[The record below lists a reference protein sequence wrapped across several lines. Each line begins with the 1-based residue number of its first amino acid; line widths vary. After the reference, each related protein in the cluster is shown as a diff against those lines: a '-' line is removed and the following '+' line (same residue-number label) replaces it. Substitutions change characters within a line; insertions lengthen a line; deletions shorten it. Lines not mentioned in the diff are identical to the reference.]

1 MSEIVRTFAQYL
13 FKIAPLR
20 ARFEMKKLFVL
31 MAIVCWTADLM
42 AQNQTG
48 KLSLRPMAGVNF
60 SGFSNATADIYRM
73 KVGFT
78 GGAELEYGINSVLGL
93 SFGLI
98 YSQEGA
104 KVDGKLDG
112 MVIDENG
119 DTWMTSTSMDGK
131 LNCSYLNLPLMANFH
146 IPAVKGLTY
155 KVGFQVGILTSDKMS
170 AEGMIVMLNSNYF
183 PSSSYT
189 IIDDRRPNQ
198 IVGYKTEMSDVCKSI
213 DFGLPIGL
221 SYEYKNIVLDARYYF
236 GLTQI
241 DKTDNP
247 DTARNQYLSITL
259 GYKFHL

>member
-1 MSEIVRTFAQYL
+1 
-13 FKIAPLR
+13 
-20 ARFEMKKLFVL
+20 

-48 KLSLRPMAGVNF
+48 KLSIKPMAGVNF
-60 SGFSNATADIYRM
+60 SGFTNASTDIYRM

-78 GGAELEYGINSVLGL
+78 GGAELEYGINPILGL

-104 KVDGKLDG
+104 KIDGSLEG
-112 MVIDENG
+112 TVIDENG

-131 LNCSYLNLPLMANFH
+131 LNCSYLNLPLLANFN
-146 IPAVKGLTY
+146 IPAIKGLTY
-155 KVGFQVGILTSDKMS
+155 KVGFQVGILASDKMS
-170 AEGMIVMLNSNYF
+170 TKGMIVMLNPNYLS
-183 PSSSYT
+183 SSSYA
-189 IIDDRRPNQ
+189 INDGRKPNQ
-198 IVGYKTEMSDVCKSI
+198 VLGYNTEMSDVCKSI

-236 GLTQI
+236 GLTKI

>member
-1 MSEIVRTFAQYL
+1 
-13 FKIAPLR
+13 
-20 ARFEMKKLFVL
+20 

-48 KLSLRPMAGVNF
+48 RLSIKPMVGVNF
-60 SGFSNATADIYRM
+60 SGFGNATADIYSM

-78 GGAELEYGINSVLGL
+78 GGAELEYSINPILGL
-93 SFGLI
+93 SLGLI

-104 KVDGKLDG
+104 KIDGTLDG
-112 MVIDENG
+112 VVIDDNG
-119 DTWMTSTSMDGK
+119 DRWMTSTSMDGK
-131 LNCSYLNLPLMANFH
+131 LNCSYLNLPLLANFN
-146 IPAVKGLTY
+146 IPAIKGLTY
-155 KVGFQVGILTSDKMS
+155 KVGIQVGILTSDKMS
-170 AEGMIVMLNSNYF
+170 AEGMIVMLNTNYF
-183 PSSSYT
+183 PSSSY
-189 IIDDRRPNQ
+189 IISDGRSPNQ

-241 DKTDNP
+241 DKTDDP

>member
-1 MSEIVRTFAQYL
+1 
-13 FKIAPLR
+13 
-20 ARFEMKKLFVL
+20 MKKLFIL
-31 MAIVCWTADLM
+31 MAIACWTADLM

-48 KLSLRPMAGVNF
+48 RLSIKPMAGVNF
-60 SGFSNATADIYRM
+60 SGFGNATADIYSM

-78 GGAELEYGINSVLGL
+78 GGAEFEYDFNPILGL
-93 SFGLI
+93 SLGLI

-104 KVDGKLDG
+104 KVDGRLDG
-112 MVIDENG
+112 VVIDENG

-131 LNCSYLNLPLMANFH
+131 LNCSYLNLPLLANFN
-146 IPAVKGLTY
+146 IPAIKGLTY
-155 KVGFQVGILTSDKMS
+155 KVGFQVGILASDKMS
-170 AEGMIVMLNSNYF
+170 TKGMIVMLNTNSF
-183 PSSSYT
+183 PSSSFT
-189 IIDDRRPNQ
+189 ISDGRTPNQ
-198 IVGYKTEMSDVCKSI
+198 IMNYSTELSDVCKSI

-221 SYEYKNIVLDARYYF
+221 SYEYKSIVLDARYYF